1 MNSPIF
7 NSVQPS
13 IEYLRARIV
22 ASSGFNLFKCK
33 IFGSARVPV
42 DVIGTGSFIPETY
55 SETFATADIFKY
67 EGEFHIKIV
76 REKIFQ
82 GLR

>member
-33 IFGSARVPV
+33 IFGSAR
-42 DVIGTGSFIPETY
+42 S
-55 SETFATADIFKY
+55 
-67 EGEFHIKIV
+67 
-76 REKIFQ
+76 R
-82 GLR
+82 